1 MFNLKFIKYIA
12 AATAML
18 AAFYFTYSQGYKS
31 GENNQVIICNEKVN
45 NINNAYELAKQ
56 NAMQDAKKA
65 RQQAV
70 NSAKEY
76 WQKNAEQKIVTQTIE
91 KEVIKYVKAESNSDD
106 VCVLNDDFVRV
117 WNAAAKGANTASA
130 GKY

>member
-12 AATAML
+12 AIATIL
-18 AAFYFTYSQGYKS
+18 AAFYLTYNQGYKS
-31 GENNQVIICNEKVN
+31 GENNQIIICNEKVN
-45 NINNAYELAKQ
+45 NINSAYELAKQ
-56 NAMQDAKKA
+56 KALQDEKKA

-70 NSAKEY
+70 NNAKEY
-76 WQKNAEQKIVTQTIE
+76 WQKNAEQKMVTQTIE

-117 WNAAAKGANTASA
+117 WNTAAKGANTASA
-130 GKY
+130 GKR